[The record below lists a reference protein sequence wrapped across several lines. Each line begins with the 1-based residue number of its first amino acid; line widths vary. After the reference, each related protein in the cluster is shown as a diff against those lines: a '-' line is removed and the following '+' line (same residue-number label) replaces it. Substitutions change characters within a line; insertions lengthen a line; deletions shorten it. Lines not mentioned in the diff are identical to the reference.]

1 MDQEITKRT
10 MMFAWITQEELEW
23 LMLLNELEERKDDL
37 EIENIGKG
45 LFKLFENMS
54 SEEVKQR
61 DRALYGLQEEGM
73 IQMEAENI
81 AGELNDIE
89 VEIKQRGRKL
99 INEAKCILEEEKGE
113 LTEIDLKLREMEK
126 KEKWMEVGIGILKDA
141 CVSTASLVLE
151 KVFRG

>member
-1 MDQEITKRT
+1 MNQEITKRT
-10 MMFAWITQEELEW
+10 IMFAWITQEELEW
-23 LMLLNELEERKDDL
+23 LMLLNELEENKEEL
-37 EIENIGKG
+37 EIENIEEG
-45 LFKLFENMS
+45 LMKLIDSMS
-54 SEEVKQR
+54 SEELKQR

-73 IQMEAENI
+73 IQMDAVDI
-81 AGELNDIE
+81 AGELNDIG

-99 INEAKCILEEEKGE
+99 INEAKCIFGEKKGE

-126 KEKWMEVGIGILKDA
+126 KEKWKEEGVGILKDA